1 MASLLVM
8 LLPPNLILLYLM
20 ILLIMIQIPPYLSSN
35 DDNNYTSCA
44 NTTYDCGVIN
54 NIGFPFWGGNR
65 PKWCGHP
72 LLQLNCDHHGL
83 ATYLTIK
90 GMRYQVLE
98 ADMENRTMK
107 IARVDYFE
115 GLCPSKPVNT
125 TLDFDLFEY
134 GPGNKNLTLFYHC
147 SFNNGFSNFL
157 NCFSN
162 GTSSEHFY
170 AQPQDLGAPPSA
182 LICSTEVFVPIFLL
196 QFDEG
201 DLSWNKIEGA
211 IQNGFMVRWI
221 EGVEECVK
229 CMNSGG
235 ACGYDWNSN
244 QSTCYCKDQFNS
256 SYLGDRIIKTCDP
269 SALAPPH
276 QDDHGPSSDKSSSS
290 KAPAIGA
297 SVGAVV
303 LVVLLVGTFFV
314 VRKRRRNAE
323 RSRSNKDTLPLSG
336 VPLTSSTTSSSNTS
350 QSASSYP
357 SSKSESV
364 VGPKS
369 YYYGVHVFDYA
380 ELEEAT
386 KNFDPSREIGE
397 GGFGTV
403 YKGIL
408 QDGRVV
414 AVKRHYESHLKRVE
428 QYMNEVE
435 ILAHLRHKNL
445 VSLFGC
451 TSRHSRELILVY
463 EFIPNGTLAD
473 HLHGSLANST
483 LLPWNVRYNIALET
497 AEALSYLH
505 SKKVI
510 HRDVKSNNIL
520 LTENFQVKVADF
532 GLSRLFP
539 KFVTHVST
547 APQGTP
553 GYVDP
558 EYYQNYQLTDKS
570 DVYSF
575 GVVLV
580 ELISSLQ
587 AVDITRQR
595 NEVNL
600 ASLAVNRIQSQELH
614 DMVDPDLGFERDNEV
629 RRMVTAVAELA
640 FRCLQQQREM
650 RPSMDEV
657 LEVLRG
663 VKSDEFDA
671 IEKNSSQSVVDFNHS
686 KTEEAILLKKV
697 PSPFSPDSV
706 ADKWVSSSSTSS
718 TS

>member
-8 LLPPNLILLYLM
+8 LLPHLM

-35 DDNNYTSCA
+35 DDNYTSCA
-44 NTTYDCGVIN
+44 DTRYDCGKIN

-65 PKWCGHP
+65 PKQCGHP
-72 LLQLNCDHHGL
+72 LLQLNCDPDHDST
-83 ATYLTIK
+83 TYITIK
-90 GMRYQVLE
+90 NMRYRVLQ
-98 ADMENRTMK
+98 AYPENQTMK

-115 GLCPSKPVNT
+115 GLCPSKAVNT
-125 TLDFDLFEY
+125 SLDFELFDY

-147 SFNNGFSNFL
+147 SLNNGLSNSIPGFL

-162 GTSSEHFY
+162 RTSDEYFY
-170 AQPQDLGAPPSA
+170 ARPEALGAPPSSVV
-182 LICSTEVFVPIFLL
+182 CTTSVFIPLLL
-196 QFDEG
+196 QFDVKVE
-201 DLSWNKIEGA
+201 LTWNNIEGA
-211 IQNGFMVRWI
+211 IQNGFLVKWI
-221 EGVEECVK
+221 GSVAECFK
-229 CMNSGG
+229 CMNTGG
-235 ACGYDWNSN
+235 ACGYDLNSN
-244 QSTCYCKDQFNS
+244 QPTCYCKDQS
-256 SYLGDRIIKTCDP
+256 GYSYLDDGHIKICDA
-269 SALAPPH
+269 SATSPT
-276 QDDHGPSSDKSSSS
+276 QDDLGRSGKSTN
-290 KAPAIGA
+290 KAAIAAGA
-297 SVGAVV
+297 TSGAVV
-303 LVVLLVGTFFV
+303 FVVLLIGTLFV
-314 VRKRRRNAE
+314 IRRRRRNAE
-323 RSRSNKDTLPLSG
+323 RSRSNKDILPLSG

-350 QSASSYP
+350 QSVSSYP
-357 SSKSESV
+357 SSKSDSV
-364 VGPKS
+364 PKS
-369 YYYGVHVFDYA
+369 YYYGVQVFDYA

-386 KNFDPSREIGE
+386 NNFDPSRELGE

-403 YKGIL
+403 YKGML

-435 ILAHLRHKNL
+435 LLAHLRHKNL
-445 VSLFGC
+445 VTLFGC

-483 LLPWNVRYNIALET
+483 LLTWNVRYKVALET

-510 HRDVKSNNIL
+510 HRDVKSTNIL
-520 LTENFQVKVADF
+520 LTETFQVKVGDF

-587 AVDITRQR
+587 AVDITRNR

-600 ASLAVNRIQSQELH
+600 ASLAVNRIQNQELH
-614 DMVDPDLGFERDNEV
+614 DMVDPCLGFEKDNDV

-640 FRCLQQQREM
+640 FRCLQQQRDM

-657 LEVLRG
+657 LEILRG
-663 VKSDEFDA
+663 VKGDEFGA
-671 IEKNSSQSVVDFNHS
+671 LERNSSESAVGVNHN
-686 KTEEAILLKKV
+686 KTEEVILLKKV
-697 PSPFSPDSV
+697 LPPVSPDSV
-706 ADKWVSSSSTSS
+706 ADKWQWDMLRRTS
-718 TS
+718 

>member
-1 MASLLVM
+1 MKQQTMLSLSSFSSFSITIFFFFIFIFSLLHPTTP
-8 LLPPNLILLYLM
+8 LPSNASFSLCSNTTFNCGNITNVSYPFTGADRPFFCGPPEFHLTCNDGVPELNILLVRYR
-20 ILLIMIQIPPYLSSN
+20 
-35 DDNNYTSCA
+35 
-44 NTTYDCGVIN
+44 V
-54 NIGFPFWGGNR
+54 
-65 PKWCGHP
+65 
-72 LLQLNCDHHGL
+72 LQLDSV
-83 ATYLTIK
+83 AQSLTIA
-90 GMRYQVLE
+90 R
-98 ADMENRTMK
+98 ADLWN
-107 IARVDYFE
+107 
-115 GLCPSKPVNT
+115 NT
-125 TLDFDLFEY
+125 CTNVHLNSTIDDGTSSFTY
-134 GPGNKNLTLFYHC
+134 GSGNKNLTLFYGCGPSMLNITPVNLFHC
-147 SFNNGFSNFL
+147 DSGYGNKSDSYSLIGPLPMDPILSIVH
-157 NCFSN
+157 C
-162 GTSSEHFY
+162 E
-170 AQPQDLGAPPSA
+170 LGV
-182 LICSTEVFVPIFLL
+182 EVPILEDQANRLIGNRSLL
-196 QFDEG
+196 REVLMKGFNVSYSNNHYESECLKCVIGDGGQCGFDF
-201 DLSWNKIEGA
+201 DSNKVIC
-211 IQNGFMVRWI
+211 I
-221 EGVEECVK
+221 C
-229 CMNSGG
+229 
-235 ACGYDWNSN
+235 D
-244 QSTCYCKDQFNS
+244 DQ
-256 SYLGDRIIKTCDP
+256 LC
-269 SALAPPH
+269 
-276 QDDHGPSSDKSSSS
+276 SSSGKS
-290 KAPAIGA
+290 TNKAAIAAGA
-297 SVGAVV
+297 TSGAVV
-303 LVVLLVGTFFV
+303 FVVLLIGTLFV
-314 VRKRRRNAE
+314 IRRRRRNAE
-323 RSRSNKDTLPLSG
+323 RSRSNKDILPLSG

-350 QSASSYP
+350 QSVSSYP
-357 SSKSESV
+357 SSKSDSV
-364 VGPKS
+364 PKS
-369 YYYGVHVFDYA
+369 YYYGVQVFDYA

-386 KNFDPSREIGE
+386 NNFDPSRELGE

-403 YKGIL
+403 YKGML

-435 ILAHLRHKNL
+435 LLAHLRHKNL
-445 VSLFGC
+445 VTLFGC

-483 LLPWNVRYNIALET
+483 LLTWNVRYKVALET

-510 HRDVKSNNIL
+510 HRDVKSTNIL
-520 LTENFQVKVADF
+520 LTETFQVKVGDF

-587 AVDITRQR
+587 AVDITRNR

-600 ASLAVNRIQSQELH
+600 ASLAVNRIQNQELH
-614 DMVDPDLGFERDNEV
+614 DMVDPCLGFEKDNDV

-640 FRCLQQQREM
+640 FRCLQQQRDM

-657 LEVLRG
+657 LEILRG
-663 VKSDEFDA
+663 VKGDEFGA
-671 IEKNSSQSVVDFNHS
+671 LERNSSESAVGVNHN
-686 KTEEAILLKKV
+686 KTEEVILLKKV
-697 PSPFSPDSV
+697 LPPVSPDSV

>member
-1 MASLLVM
+1 MKPLCRLRRLYSIWMFILALLVTATDV
-8 LLPPNLILLYLM
+8 PTSVGAADNVDYLACKNT
-20 ILLIMIQIPPYLSSN
+20 LSCGTVN
-35 DDNNYTSCA
+35 QL
-44 NTTYDCGVIN
+44 TY
-54 NIGFPFWGGNR
+54 PFWGQIDNTNNR
-65 PKWCGHP
+65 PNSCGEP
-72 LLQLNCDHHGL
+72 NLQITCEDKNNNNGVPKFTVDSVKYRILDWEWDISKQN
-83 ATYLTIK
+83 LT
-90 GMRYQVLE
+90 V
-98 ADMENRTMK
+98 
-107 IARVDYFE
+107 ARDDYFSTSFDFCS
-115 GLCPSKPVNT
+115 GDFSNN
-125 TLDFDLFEY
+125 TLDKTILQYDD
-134 GPGNKNLTLFYHC
+134 NSVVNITLLYKC
-147 SFNNGFSNFL
+147 
-157 NCFSN
+157 
-162 GTSSEHFY
+162 SSETKPSSDQFTFVQSCNSGSVYY
-170 AQPQDLGAPPSA
+170 AEQDDNKA
-182 LICSTEVFVPIFLL
+182 LPYYEGCSTVIFPVSKSLASAFANSASNPITTIIQQALQGGFVLKLL
-196 QFDEG
+196 PQIND
-201 DLSWNKIEGA
+201 
-211 IQNGFMVRWI
+211 
-221 EGVEECVK
+221 K
-229 CMNSGG
+229 CRGCTNSGG
-235 ACGYDWNSN
+235 NCGSN
-244 QSTCYCKDQFNS
+244 DGHFVCYCNDGTHQNS
-256 SYLGDRIIKTCDP
+256 CSG
-269 SALAPPH
+269 
-276 QDDHGPSSDKSSSS
+276 KSTN
-290 KAPAIGA
+290 KAAIAAGA
-297 SVGAVV
+297 ASGAVV
-303 LVVLLVGTFFV
+303 FVVLLIGTLFV
-314 VRKRRRNAE
+314 VRRRRRNAE
-323 RSRSNKDTLPLSG
+323 RSRSNKDILPLSG

-350 QSASSYP
+350 QSVSSYP
-357 SSKSESV
+357 SSKSDSV
-364 VGPKS
+364 PKS
-369 YYYGVHVFDYA
+369 YYYGVQVFDYA

-386 KNFDPSREIGE
+386 NNFDPSRELGE

-403 YKGIL
+403 YKGML

-445 VSLFGC
+445 VTLFGC

-483 LLPWNVRYNIALET
+483 LLTWNVRYKVALET

-510 HRDVKSNNIL
+510 HRDVKSTNIL
-520 LTENFQVKVADF
+520 LTETFQVKVGDF

-587 AVDITRQR
+587 AVDITRNR

-600 ASLAVNRIQSQELH
+600 ASLAVNRIQNQELH
-614 DMVDPDLGFERDNEV
+614 EMVDPCLGFEKDNDV

-640 FRCLQQQREM
+640 FRCLQQQRDM

-657 LEVLRG
+657 LEILRG
-663 VKSDEFDA
+663 VKGDEFGA
-671 IEKNSSQSVVDFNHS
+671 LERNSSESVVGVNHN
-686 KTEEAILLKKV
+686 KTEEVILLKKV
-697 PSPFSPDSV
+697 PPPVSPDSV